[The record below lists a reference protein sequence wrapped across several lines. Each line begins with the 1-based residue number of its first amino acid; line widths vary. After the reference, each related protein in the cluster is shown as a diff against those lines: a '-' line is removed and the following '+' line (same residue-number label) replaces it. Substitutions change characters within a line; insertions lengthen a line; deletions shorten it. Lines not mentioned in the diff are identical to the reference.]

1 MATTLNADQH
11 WAKAQVRIE
20 ELVAKINRKLP
31 YSSVEIILLT
41 IVSLFVLRKIQSVI
55 D

>member
-11 WAKAQVRIE
+11 WAKVQVRIE

-31 YSSVEIILLT
+31 NSSVEIILLT
-41 IVSLFVLRKIQSVI
+41 IVSLFVVRKIQSVI

>member
-11 WAKAQVRIE
+11 WAKVQVRIE

-55 D
+55 N